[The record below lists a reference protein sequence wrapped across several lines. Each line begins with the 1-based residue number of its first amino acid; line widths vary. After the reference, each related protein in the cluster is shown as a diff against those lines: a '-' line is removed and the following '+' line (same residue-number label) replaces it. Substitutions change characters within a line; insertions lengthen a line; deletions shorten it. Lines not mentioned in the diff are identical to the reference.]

1 MGEFIST
8 TEVGEREQLSYWND
22 LVCRTFPRVE
32 VTPLLEGP
40 FFGTIATD
48 HLAFV
53 NFAEVTTQPSLVTR
67 SKQFI
72 AQTNKD
78 DVKAIY
84 QLVGETTFN
93 HEGRMAHLGPGNW
106 VFLDCTLPYSLKHT
120 QAYNKNVV
128 LVLQLPKPAFCAR
141 LPNPESLTGYSL
153 SSQTGLGRVTYD
165 FIQSL
170 RRDNARI
177 EPETKPQLAETLV
190 DLLAT
195 NLRETLCP
203 AKAVARNRAVAL
215 LEVKSFIHQH
225 LADPTLS
232 SFAIAEALNISKSYL
247 YLLFQDEN
255 TTVNRTIWDLRL
267 EKCRADLANP
277 LHSHRTITEIA
288 FTWGF
293 NNSTHFS
300 RLFKDR
306 YGLSARAYR
315 YERELIDH

>member
-1 MGEFIST
+1 
-8 TEVGEREQLSYWND
+8 
-22 LVCRTFPRVE
+22 
-32 VTPLLEGP
+32 
-40 FFGTIATD
+40 
-48 HLAFV
+48 
-53 NFAEVTTQPSLVTR
+53 
-67 SKQFI
+67 
-72 AQTNKD
+72 
-78 DVKAIY
+78 
-84 QLVGETTFN
+84 
-93 HEGRMAHLGPGNW
+93 
-106 VFLDCTLPYSLKHT
+106 
-120 QAYNKNVV
+120 
-128 LVLQLPKPAFCAR
+128 
-141 LPNPESLTGYSL
+141 LTGYSL

-203 AKAVARNRAVAL
+203 AKAVAPNRAVAL

>member
-1 MGEFIST
+1 MGEYIST
-8 TEVGEREQLSYWND
+8 NEVSERERLSYWND

-32 VTPLLEGP
+32 VTSLLEGP
-40 FFGTIATD
+40 FFGAIATD
-48 HLAFV
+48 QLAFV

-93 HEGRMAHLGPGNW
+93 HEGRLAHLFPGNW
-106 VFLDCTLPYSLKHT
+106 IFLDCTLPYNLTHI
-120 QAYNKNVV
+120 QAYDKNVV
-128 LVLQLPKPAFCAR
+128 LVLQLPKSMFCAR

-153 SSQTGLGRVTYD
+153 NGHTGLGRVTYD

-170 RRDNARI
+170 RRAAARI

-215 LEVKSFIHQH
+215 LEIKSFIHQH
-225 LADPTLS
+225 LADPNLS
-232 SFAIAEALNISKSYL
+232 SFTIAEALNISKSYL
-247 YLLFQDEN
+247 YLLFQGEN

-288 FTWGF
+288 FAWGF

-300 RLFKDR
+300 RLFKDH
-306 YGLSARAYR
+306 YGVSARAYR
-315 YERELIDH
+315 YERELIES